1 MRRFLLIRESIRPVA
16 VVAAILFGLSPGHA
30 QTSDTQTADETPAPV
45 EMTRAER
52 LDDYFLD
59 LKREPDPSPAKRIAD
74 KIWSEW
80 RRSDS
85 ATANQLMAWAN
96 EAMGESR
103 HFIALDLLDQV
114 TVLMPDY
121 AEGWNR
127 RATLHFMMDNHSKS
141 MADINRVLALEPR
154 HFGALMG
161 MGAILSQAG
170 KDQAAL
176 GIYLKVLEIY
186 PAMREAQTRVG
197 ELTDE
202 LTGDE
207 I

>member
-1 MRRFLLIRESIRPVA
+1 MRLSYLIPKIAFLLTI
-16 VVAAILFGLSPGHA
+16 AATLATWTNVGMA
-30 QTSDTQTADETPAPV
+30 QTADQQPAHINPAPI
-45 EMTRAER
+45 EKHSAER
-52 LDDYFLD
+52 LDDYFVE
-59 LKREPDPSPAKRIAD
+59 LKRESDPGPAKRIAD
-74 KIWSEW
+74 NIWSEW
-80 RRSDS
+80 RVSGS
-85 ATANQLMAWAN
+85 ATADQLMAWAN
-96 EAMGESR
+96 EAMGDKR
-103 HFIALDLLDQV
+103 YFIALDLLDQV

-127 RATLHFMMDNHSKS
+127 RATLHYIMNNHSKS
-141 MADINRVLALEPR
+141 MSDINRVLALEPR

-170 KDQAAL
+170 RDQAAL
-176 GIYLKVLEIY
+176 GAYLKVLEVY

-202 LTGDE
+202 MSGDE

>member
-1 MRRFLLIRESIRPVA
+1 MRRFCSIRGTLRSVA
-16 VVAAILFGLSPGHA
+16 VLSALLFGLTIGHA
-30 QTSDTQTADETPAPV
+30 QTETAEPAAQIPTPA
-45 EMTRAER
+45 EKTAAER
-52 LDDYFLD
+52 LDDYFLE
-59 LKREPDPSPAKRIAD
+59 LKREADPNPAKRIAD
-74 KIWSEW
+74 KIWLEW
-80 RRSDS
+80 RRSGS
-85 ATANQLMAWAN
+85 GTADQLMAWAN
-96 EAMGESR
+96 EAMQDKR
-103 HFIALDLLDQV
+103 FFLALDLLDQV

-170 KDQAAL
+170 RDEAAL
-176 GIYLKVLEIY
+176 GIYVKVLEIY

-197 ELTDE
+197 ELSDE

>member
-1 MRRFLLIRESIRPVA
+1 MA
-16 VVAAILFGLSPGHA
+16 VTTAILLGPGLAHAQSESA
-30 QTSDTQTADETPAPV
+30 QTSLEAQAPA
-45 EMTRAER
+45 EKSGAER

-59 LKREPDPSPAKRIAD
+59 LKREADPNPAKRIAD
-74 KIWSEW
+74 KIWLEW
-80 RRSDS
+80 RRSGS
-85 ATANQLMAWAN
+85 GTADQLMAWAD
-96 EAMGESR
+96 EAMTEKR
-103 HFIALDLLDQV
+103 FFLALDLLDQV

-141 MADINRVLALEPR
+141 MADINRVLTLEPR

-170 KDQAAL
+170 KDEAAL
-176 GIYLKVLEIY
+176 GTYLKVLEIY

-197 ELTDE
+197 ELSDE
-202 LTGDE
+202 LAGDE

>member
-1 MRRFLLIRESIRPVA
+1 MHFTRKLLGPVA
-16 VVAAILFGLSPGHA
+16 VLAAILIWPGPGVA
-30 QTSDTQTADETPAPV
+30 QAEEAQDNVPV
-45 EMTRAER
+45 SVEKTRTEK
-52 LDDYFLD
+52 LDGYFLE
-59 LKREPDPSPAKRIAD
+59 LKRLSSPNPAKRVAD
-74 KIWSEW
+74 NIWSEW
-80 RRSDS
+80 RRSGS
-85 ATANQLMAWAN
+85 ATADQLMAWAD
-96 EAMGESR
+96 EAMR
-103 HFIALDLLDQV
+103 DKRFFIALDLLDQV

-127 RATLHFMMDNHSKS
+127 RATLHFMMDDHSKS
-141 MADINRVLALEPR
+141 MADINRVLELEPR

-170 KDQAAL
+170 KDEAAL
-176 GIYLKVLEIY
+176 AAYLKVLEIY

-197 ELTDE
+197 ELADE

>member
-1 MRRFLLIRESIRPVA
+1 MRRMHFTRKLLGPVA
-16 VVAAILFGLSPGHA
+16 VLAAILIWPGPGVA
-30 QTSDTQTADETPAPV
+30 QAEEAQDNVPV
-45 EMTRAER
+45 SVEKTRTEK
-52 LDDYFLD
+52 LDGYFLE
-59 LKREPDPSPAKRIAD
+59 LKRLSSPNPAKRVAD
-74 KIWSEW
+74 NIWSEW
-80 RRSDS
+80 RRSGS
-85 ATANQLMAWAN
+85 ATADQLMAWAD
-96 EAMGESR
+96 EAMR
-103 HFIALDLLDQV
+103 DKRFFIALDLLDQV

-127 RATLHFMMDNHSKS
+127 RATLHFMMDDHSKS
-141 MADINRVLALEPR
+141 MADINRVLELEPR

-170 KDQAAL
+170 KDEAAL
-176 GIYLKVLEIY
+176 AAYLKVLEIY

-197 ELTDE
+197 ELADE